1 MARSA
6 PASIPLGSLTQAES
20 RSDLFCESCGSDR
33 VTQIEVTLT
42 DGSPVRLL
50 SCRSCEHRSW
60 EGPDGAL
67 DLGDVLDASRKRT

>member
-6 PASIPLGSLTQAES
+6 PVSIPLGSLTQAES
-20 RSDLFCESCGSDR
+20 RTDLVCSACGSDR
-33 VTQIEVTLT
+33 VTHISVTLT

-67 DLGDVLDASRKRT
+67 ELGDVLDSSRKRA